1 MNLKSL
7 LEFELISTK
16 DFSVTVYDIAFTLLI
31 ILVTYF
37 VNRLIKR
44 IFNRDRI
51 KKRFDL
57 GTLHTIRQ
65 IIRYFLWVIA
75 ISLILE
81 TIGIKIT
88 FLLAG
93 SAALLVGIGL
103 GLQQIFQDI
112 LSGVAILIE
121 GTLKVNDI
129 VEIEGGIV
137 GKVKEIGLRTS
148 KIETRD
154 NIIMIIPNHKF
165 ISDNVIN
172 WSHMESRTR
181 FNVAVGVAYGSDVEL
196 VKEVLLEC
204 ANKHTDITKKP
215 KPFVRFNNFG
225 DSSLDFQLFFWTTNS
240 FYVENI
246 KSDLRFAI
254 NAIFIENKIQIP
266 FPQRDVHIKS
276 Q

>member
-1 MNLKSL
+1 MKLKSI
-7 LEFELISTK
+7 LESQLFSIKDIS
-16 DFSVTVYDIAFTLLI
+16 FTVYDLFFTLII
-31 ILVTYF
+31 ILATYTL
-37 VNRLIKR
+37 NRLIRK
-44 IFNRDRI
+44 IFQRDKL
-51 KKRFDL
+51 KKRFDI
-57 GTLHTIRQ
+57 GTLQTIRQ
-65 IIRYFLWVIA
+65 IIRYFLWVIS

-93 SAALLVGIGL
+93 SAALLVGVGL

-112 LSGVAILIE
+112 LSGIAILIE
-121 GTLKVNDI
+121 GTLKVSDI

-154 NIIMIIPNHKF
+154 NIIMIIPNSKF
-165 ISDNVIN
+165 VTDNVIN

-196 VKEVLLEC
+196 VKKVLLEC
-204 ANKHTDITKKP
+204 ADKHSEVSRNP
-215 KPFVRFNNFG
+215 KPFVRFSNFG
-225 DSSLDFQLFFWTTNS
+225 DSSLDFQLFFWTTHS

-254 NAIFIENKIQIP
+254 NSIFIDNGIQIP
-266 FPQRDVHIKS
+266 FPQRDVHLKS
-276 Q
+276 K

>member
-7 LEFELISTK
+7 LEFELINTK
-16 DFSVTVYDIAFTLLI
+16 DFSVTVYDLVFTLII
-31 ILVTYF
+31 ILVTYTI
-37 VNRLIKR
+37 NRLIKR
-44 IFNRDRI
+44 IFLRDKV
-51 KKRFDL
+51 KKRFDE

-93 SAALLVGIGL
+93 SAALLVGVGL

-112 LSGVAILIE
+112 ISGVALLIE
-121 GTLKVNDI
+121 GTLKVGDI

-137 GKVKEIGLRTS
+137 GKVTEIGLRTS
-148 KIETRD
+148 KIKTRD
-154 NIIMIIPNHKF
+154 DIVMIVPNHKF

-172 WSHMESRTR
+172 WSHMETRTR
-181 FNVAVGVAYGSDVEL
+181 FYVEVGVAYGSDVEL
-196 VKEVLLEC
+196 VKKVLLEC
-204 ANKHTDITKKP
+204 ADNHSDISRKP

-240 FYVENI
+240 FLVENI

-254 NAIFIENKIQIP
+254 NSVFIENKIQIP
-266 FPQRDVHIKS
+266 FPQRDVHLKS
-276 Q
+276 